1 MPVPDHARPRVPRRA
16 EEARPSALRRPRG
29 DGPGAGPWGPTDGA
43 RGRSRRVRPRGVPVL
58 LVLLVAV
65 LFAGALGLMG
75 RITTEGPFR
84 GAWEFSRLGGPWLV
98 GAFVAGA
105 LGGWRRGAG
114 GLVLGTVAGA
124 ITIAL
129 GSVAYYAIPVWFDG
143 DTGLR
148 RAAVLG
154 VGWGAAGVVVGG
166 AVGLLGACFSTRVT
180 MRVGRD
186 GRARGSWLHG
196 AALGVL
202 GGLLMGESI
211 ALLWVWEQPGLR
223 AMATLEG
230 VAGAVIVA
238 AGAAARARRFVIAAV
253 VAAGITAAVAPVL
266 TTGLRDA
273 LRTIGWAGA

>member
-1 MPVPDHARPRVPRRA
+1 MPVPDHATPRVPRR
-16 EEARPSALRRPRG
+16 PGVL
-29 DGPGAGPWGPTDGA
+29 PGALEDPRRADDGRGPWGANDGA
-43 RGRSRRVRPRGVPVL
+43 RGRTRRPRPRGVPVL

-65 LFAGALGLMG
+65 LLAGALGWMG
-75 RITTEGPFR
+75 RITTEGPFP

-98 GAFVAGA
+98 AAFVAGA

-114 GLVLGTVAGA
+114 GLVLGVVGGAVA
-124 ITIAL
+124 IAL

-143 DTGLR
+143 DTQLR

-166 AVGLLGACFSTRVT
+166 AVGLLGACFSTRVGT
-180 MRVGRD
+180 RTRPD
-186 GRARGSWLHG
+186 GAPEGSWLHG

-223 AMATLEG
+223 TMATLEG
-230 VAGAVIVA
+230 VAGAVVVALGAATRAKRFVLAAVLA
-238 AGAAARARRFVIAAV
+238 AGA
-253 VAAGITAAVAPVL
+253 TATVAPVV
-266 TTGLRDA
+266 TTALRDA

>member
-1 MPVPDHARPRVPRRA
+1 VPA
-16 EEARPSALRRPRG
+16 
-29 DGPGAGPWGPTDGA
+29 
-43 RGRSRRVRPRGVPVL
+43 L
-58 LVLLVAV
+58 LVLLVA
-65 LFAGALGLMG
+65 LLLAGALGLMG

-98 GAFVAGA
+98 AAFAAGA
-105 LGGWRRGAG
+105 LGGWRRGVG
-114 GLVLGTVAGA
+114 GLVLGAVCGA
-124 ITIAL
+124 IAISL

-143 DTGLR
+143 DPQLR

-154 VGWGAAGVVVGG
+154 VGWGTAGVVVGG
-166 AVGLLGACFSTRVT
+166 AVGLLGAGFSTRVA
-180 MRVGRD
+180 MRTSRD
-186 GRARGSWLHG
+186 GRPRGSWLHG

-223 AMATLEG
+223 TMATLEG
-230 VAGAVIVA
+230 AAGAVIVA
-238 AGAAARARRFVIAAV
+238 AGAATRARRFVIAAV
-253 VAAGITAAVAPVL
+253 VAAGMTAAVAPVL

>member
-1 MPVPDHARPRVPRRA
+1 
-16 EEARPSALRRPRG
+16 
-29 DGPGAGPWGPTDGA
+29 
-43 RGRSRRVRPRGVPVL
+43 VPVL
-58 LVLLVAV
+58 LVLLAALV
-65 LFAGALGLMG
+65 LAGALGWMG

-105 LGGWRRGAG
+105 LGGWRRGVG
-114 GLVLGTVAGA
+114 GLVLGAVGGA
-124 ITIAL
+124 IAIAV

-143 DTGLR
+143 DTELR

-166 AVGLLGACFSTRVT
+166 AVGLLGACFTT
-180 MRVGRD
+180 LVGA
-186 GRARGSWLHG
+186 RARSDGHPQGSWLHG

-202 GGLLMGESI
+202 GGLLIGESI

-230 VAGAVIVA
+230 AAGALVVA
-238 AGAAARARRFVIAAV
+238 VGAAARARRFVLAAL
-253 VAAGITAAVAPVL
+253 VAAALTAAVAPVL